1 MSVAVP
7 RRQAR
12 PVREEARADD
22 QVPEHGQHPRPKRFA
37 DPARCRDT
45 LRKAEKSLALA
56 SWCAGSEIMWPC
68 QLVPARLA
76 PAVHDPDAKRRVHR
90 CAVRL
95 PARPRPALLVEYH
108 RGESSAS
115 ADDAAPSRLQHTPS
129 VRVNMLRNAMFPAAS
144 DAGAEGALTFCFW
157 HAGNVVGPVR
167 LRRWH
172 AWCICILVPW
182 GSILRAFFIDRAR
195 KVATR
200 KRNLAGKH
208 PSHLVCLS
216 LWRTPTDGREGF
228 LGGCVHRCRTLP
240 L

>member
-56 SWCAGSEIMWPC
+56 SWCAGSAIMWPC

-115 ADDAAPSRLQHTPS
+115 ADDAVPSRLQHTPS

-144 DAGAEGALTFCFW
+144 DAGAEGAAHFLFL
-157 HAGNVVGPVR
+157 A
-167 LRRWH
+167 RWKRGWPRSTPSVARMVYLH
-172 AWCICILVPW
+172 TGTM

-216 LWRTPTDGREGF
+216 LSCAPTDGREGF

>member
-144 DAGAEGALTFCFW
+144 DAGAEGAAHFLFLARWKRGWPRSTPSVARMVYLHTGTMGVHPACFFYRSGKESRNPE
-157 HAGNVVGPVR
+157 AES
-167 LRRWH
+167 RRKTPLPS
-172 AWCICILVPW
+172 CVSFP
-182 GSILRAFFIDRAR
+182 
-195 KVATR
+195 
-200 KRNLAGKH
+200 LAH
-208 PSHLVCLS
+208 
-216 LWRTPTDGREGF
+216 TN
-228 LGGCVHRCRTLP
+228 
-240 L
+240 